1 MLTSKL
7 ASVARFV
14 GAAPPAA
21 DSVSGVRLVQTWR
34 QDEQGRMRAE
44 WRLIAEELEER
55 SLAARLVDHD
65 LTRHER
71 LAA

>member
-1 MLTSKL
+1 
-7 ASVARFV
+7 
-14 GAAPPAA
+14 
-21 DSVSGVRLVQTWR
+21 
-34 QDEQGRMRAE
+34 MRAE